1 LVLEVEGMKN
11 EESSEQEL
19 GELVEKKD
27 KDRSKRKGYG
37 ELSQSRAAVFTA
49 VGIIFALDL
58 LVMLFLGFVG
68 EIPKE
73 HLFGTDFRFILTI
86 IINFCLDLFL
96 GINLLRGKSWAR
108 TWMLIRLVGGI
119 ILWGG
124 VLVIQGDFGSV
135 ILNTGVLLALI
146 LLLTGVSTR
155 LRLVGSVALAVVA
168 TLVGMAWTVMPPLTT
183 LPKTPETPIPES
195 FSTYT
200 SEGFFSISYP
210 PDWVP
215 VMSIIEELEKE
226 IKLYGK
232 SLGLESQV
240 REMQVVFSAGKKTE
254 DGGTL
259 YLTVLVQPRDF
270 WPLDTMVEAA
280 NEWAKENIEQY
291 VEYSRVSTTIGG
303 KKAIIQTYQG
313 YDVDHV
319 LSRYTISYVVG
330 EEFIW
335 TVVCGSDSQN
345 FDAYAD
351 TFDDIVRSLRVE
363 Y

>member
-1 LVLEVEGMKN
+1 MKN
-11 EESSEQEL
+11 EELSEQEP
-19 GELVEKKD
+19 GELVEEND
-27 KDRSKRKGYG
+27 KDRSRIKEYG
-37 ELSQSRAAVFTA
+37 QLSQRRSAILSAVI
-49 VGIIFALDL
+49 IIFILDL
-58 LVMLFLGFVG
+58 LVILSLVLVG
-68 EIPKE
+68 ETSEVQVPRPSLLISS
-73 HLFGTDFRFILTI
+73 IVI
-86 IINFCLDLFL
+86 DLFL

-124 VLVIQGDFGSV
+124 FLVVQGDFGSV